1 MEAESL
7 AHVLSKRPQLPKH
20 IVSGGVLV
28 ENTKAVLYGN
38 FKSGKSTFLQYLGL
52 CIAGGLPLFNT
63 ERFSTVKSKVF
74 YIQMEMPYLTFIQR
88 LRGSSLSNLQEVQEN
103 FYTLTKFW
111 MKLDRDEGIK
121 KLGEEL
127 SELRPN
133 VLIIDPGYK
142 CLSGSEN
149 SVEDLNMFFDRI
161 DVLMERFRFS
171 VIMTF
176 QGRKTQTLPT
186 GEPRDLGDEEMRGS
200 TAIGG
205 WADSIMGL
213 RRIGEKLDDTRRRI
227 SFTLRHGVGERY
239 SFSEIIDYNVIKGLY
254 SIV

>member
-7 AHVLSKRPQLPKH
+7 AQVLSKRPQLPKH

-52 CIAGGLPLFNT
+52 CIAGGLPLFNS
-63 ERFSTVKSKVF
+63 ERFSTVGSRVF

-88 LRGSSLSNLQEVQEN
+88 LRSSSLANFSQVQEN
-103 FYTLTKFW
+103 FFTLTKFW

-121 KLGEEL
+121 KLEEEL
-127 SELRPN
+127 AELRPN

-161 DVLMERFRFS
+161 DVLMERFKFS

-239 SFSEIIDYNVIKGLY
+239 SFSEIIDYNVTKGLY
-254 SIV
+254 SLT